1 MSHDLETRLRRL
13 EDRTAI
19 SEVVVK
25 YGLAVDRRDWALFA
39 DCFTDPVDTDY
50 SGLGSPAKEWERDAF
65 VESIRLHLSGFT
77 ATQHISPNHLVAFD
91 EQDPD
96 RAICTS
102 YMYAQ
107 HYLEGSPNGDFYLAR
122 GFYTITCS
130 VLRRAGASSGSSST
144 SSGKKATSRLS
155 RNRPHASPNP
165 RAARP
170 PRVAA
175 PGDGSR
181 CAFCCCCRRG
191 LRGLGPWPAVRPRR
205 PEDPYGTGPAGGRA
219 GQRRG

>member
-1 MSHDLETRLRRL
+1 MSHDLGTRLRRL
-13 EDRTAI
+13 EDRMAI

-25 YGLAVDRRDWALFA
+25 YGLGVDRRDWALFA

-65 VESIRLHLSGFT
+65 VENIRVHLSGFT

-122 GFYTITCS
+122 GSYDNHM
-130 VLRRAGASSGSSST
+130 LRSAEGWRIQRIVQHVFWQEGNLTAVAES
-144 SSGKKATSRLS
+144 
-155 RNRPHASPNP
+155 
-165 RAARP
+165 AARF
-170 PRVAA
+170 AQA
-175 PGDGSR
+175 
-181 CAFCCCCRRG
+181 
-191 LRGLGPWPAVRPRR
+191 
-205 PEDPYGTGPAGGRA
+205 
-219 GQRRG
+219 